1 MSRETMNISDL
12 PPSQGRDPDKVAR
25 RATVPVLQV
34 LAFRLAGER
43 YALDIQEIIEI
54 LKYRPMTPI
63 PQASDL
69 IHGIVSVRGR
79 IITVVDG
86 RIRLGLEA
94 AEIGPA
100 SRIIVLRHGEEP
112 VGLLVDEV
120 LQVEKLPVDSIA
132 PPPSTLVDAAAR
144 GIAGV
149 CDTRQESILILL
161 DREAVLNV

>member
-1 MSRETMNISDL
+1 MSQETMNITDL
-12 PPSQGRDPDKVAR
+12 PPSQGTGQDRAAKVAV
-25 RATVPVLQV
+25 ASVLQV

-54 LKYRPMTPI
+54 LKYRKPTRI
-63 PQASDL
+63 PQASEL

-86 RIRLGLEA
+86 RLRLGLEA
-94 AEIGPA
+94 AAICSA

-120 LQVEKLPVDSIA
+120 LQVEKLPVENIV

>member
-1 MSRETMNISDL
+1 MNISDHSPL
-12 PPSQGRDPDKVAR
+12 QGQAPE
-25 RATVPVLQV
+25 RAGKGATIPVLQV

-54 LKYRPMTPI
+54 LKYRPATPI
-63 PQASDL
+63 PQASNL

-86 RIRLGLEA
+86 RLRLGLEA
-94 AEIGPA
+94 AEIGAA
-100 SRIIVLRHGEEP
+100 SRIIVVRHGEEP

-120 LQVEKLPVDSIA
+120 LQVEKLPLEGIA

-149 CDTRQESILILL
+149 CDTRQESILIIL